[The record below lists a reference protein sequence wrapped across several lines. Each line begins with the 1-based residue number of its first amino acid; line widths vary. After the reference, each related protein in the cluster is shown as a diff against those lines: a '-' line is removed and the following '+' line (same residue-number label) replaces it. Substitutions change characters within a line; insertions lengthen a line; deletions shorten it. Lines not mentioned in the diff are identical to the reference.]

1 MRGTENSVSLFILDH
16 LILTLQKF
24 IIIMAAFTK
33 QKIKKLII
41 SGSNSKQIHQEY
53 LDSALKLP
61 RESKRLSDND
71 DRRDETIKKL
81 RENGFTEISGDVLEK
96 YMKLYS
102 RHYYMREGL
111 VMCKEGHTLWA
122 NVLKSHK
129 WNEPIIKLFDIDRY
143 DDFSLC
149 ADSAEQTI
157 DAVNKFEAV
166 EEEWK
171 NKWSIEESKIRKS
184 MEINQNTLDMV
195 LQGIV
200 KKHKWE
206 YSIEKDSDGR
216 STLLV
221 RLSGRRQISMKF
233 KKDVSTEVITKVADV
248 ISQLVNIIK
257 DNDDIDIMVRGI
269 SFHTKWQKP
278 E

>member
-1 MRGTENSVSLFILDH
+1 
-16 LILTLQKF
+16 
-24 IIIMAAFTK
+24 MAAFTK

-41 SGSNSKQIHQEY
+41 AGNDSKHIHQEY
-53 LDSALKLP
+53 LDSVLGLP
-61 RESKRLSDND
+61 RESKRLSDRE
-71 DRRDETIKKL
+71 DRRDEIIKKL
-81 RENGFTEISGDVLEK
+81 REDGFEEIRGAALEK

-102 RHYYMREGL
+102 RVYYMREGL
-111 VMCKEGHTLWA
+111 VMYKEGHTLWA
-122 NVLKSHK
+122 NVLNSHK

-157 DAVNKFEAV
+157 DAINKFDEI

-171 NKWSIEESKIRKS
+171 NKWSIEEAKIRKS
-184 MEINQNTLDMV
+184 MEINQKTLDTV
-195 LQGIV
+195 LLGIV

-206 YSIEKDSDGR
+206 YSIEKNEDGR

-221 RLSGRRQISMKF
+221 RLSGRRQITMKF

-257 DNDDIDIMVRGI
+257 SNDDIDIMVRGI
-269 SFHTKWQKP
+269 SIHTKWQKP

>member
-1 MRGTENSVSLFILDH
+1 MTV
-16 LILTLQKF
+16 LILTLQKN
-24 IIIMAAFTK
+24 IIMAEFTK

-41 SGSNSKQIHQEY
+41 AGGDTKLIHQEF
-53 LDSALKLP
+53 LSSALKLP

-81 RENGFTEISGDVLEK
+81 RENGFAEISGDVLEK

-102 RHYYMREGL
+102 RLYYMREGL
-111 VMCKEGHTLWA
+111 VMSKEGHTLWA
-122 NVLKSHK
+122 NVLKTRK
-129 WNEPIIKLFDIDRY
+129 WGEPIIKLFDIDRY
-143 DDFSLC
+143 NDFSLY
-149 ADSAEQTI
+149 ADSAEQAI
-157 DAVNKFEAV
+157 EAINKFE
-166 EEEWK
+166 EIEKEWE

-206 YSIEKDSDGR
+206 YSIEKDMDGR
-216 STLLV
+216 STLLI
-221 RLSGRRQISMKF
+221 RISGRRQISMKF

-257 DNDDIDIMVRGI
+257 NNDDIDIMVRGI

>member
-1 MRGTENSVSLFILDH
+1 
-16 LILTLQKF
+16 
-24 IIIMAAFTK
+24 MATFTK

-41 SGSNSKQIHQEY
+41 ADNDTKHIHQEF
-53 LDSALKLP
+53 LDSALGLP
-61 RESKRLSDND
+61 RESKRLSDSD
-71 DRRDETIKKL
+71 DRREKIIEKL
-81 RENGFTEISGDVLEK
+81 RETGFEEISGEVLEK

-102 RHYYMREGL
+102 SVYYMSEGL

-122 NVLKSHK
+122 NVQKNRNWGK
-129 WNEPIIKLFDIDRY
+129 PIIRLFDIDRY
-143 DDFSLC
+143 DDFSLY
-149 ADSAEQTI
+149 ADSAEQAINAVDNFDTI
-157 DAVNKFEAV
+157 
-166 EEEWK
+166 EEEWR
-171 NKWSIEESKIRKS
+171 NKWSIEEAKIRKS
-184 MEINQNTLDMV
+184 MEINQNTLEMV

-206 YSIEKDSDGR
+206 YAIEKDADGR

-221 RLSGRRQISMKF
+221 RLSGRRQITMKF

-257 DNDDIDIMVRGI
+257 NNDDIDIMVRGI
-269 SFHTKWQKP
+269 SIYTKWQKP

>member
-1 MRGTENSVSLFILDH
+1 
-16 LILTLQKF
+16 
-24 IIIMAAFTK
+24 MAAFTK

-41 SGSNSKQIHQEY
+41 AGNDSKHIHQEY
-53 LDSALKLP
+53 LDSALGLS

-71 DRRDETIKKL
+71 DRREKIIGKL
-81 RENGFTEISGDVLEK
+81 RENGFEEISGEVLDK

-102 RHYYMREGL
+102 SVYYMSEGL

-122 NVLKSHK
+122 NVQKTQR

-143 DDFSLC
+143 DDFSLY
-149 ADSAEQTI
+149 ADSAEQAVE
-157 DAVNKFEAV
+157 AVNNFEKE
-166 EEEWK
+166 EEEWN
-171 NKWSIEESKIRKS
+171 NKWSIEEAKIRKS

-206 YSIEKDSDGR
+206 YSIEKDDDGR
-216 STLLV
+216 STLLI
-221 RLSGRRQISMKF
+221 RLSGRRQITMKF

-257 DNDDIDIMVRGI
+257 SNDDIDITVRGI
-269 SFHTKWQKP
+269 SIHTKWKKP